1 MSSTATSSPFPL
13 VLMQPLLLAL
23 NHLLRQEPWAQ
34 ETLRPFA
41 GRVARFNLAPM
52 SMTLQVDA
60 TGLVTAPDPD
70 VEPAVTV
77 VVPLAAAAGDYAT
90 GGQAAV
96 LKHVRIEGEAEFA
109 NVLSTLLRNLRWD
122 AAEDLSRVFG
132 DVIAQ
137 RMVSGAQ
144 AARTEATRVSRSL
157 AESVASY
164 LTDEQPTLVRHAR
177 LAQFAADVAA
187 LRDAE
192 ARLTKRLERLEKSQ
206 RPAVRTVRQGDSA

>member
-1 MSSTATSSPFPL
+1 MSSTATSSSFPFM
-13 VLMQPLLLAL
+13 LMQPLLLAI

-41 GRVARFNLAPM
+41 GRVARFDLAPV
-52 SMTLQVDA
+52 SVTLQVDTA
-60 TGLVTAPDPD
+60 GLVTVPEAD

-77 VVPLAAAAGDYAT
+77 VVPLAAAASDYAT

-137 RMVSGAQ
+137 RLVSGAQ

-157 AESVASY
+157 AEAVASY

-192 ARLTKRLERLEKSQ
+192 ARLAKRLERLEKLP
-206 RPAVRTVRQGDSA
+206 RPATSTARTGESA

>member
-1 MSSTATSSPFPL
+1 
-13 VLMQPLLLAL
+13 MQPLLLAL
-23 NHLLRQEPWAQ
+23 NHLLRSEPWAQ

-41 GRVARFNLAPM
+41 GRVAHFDLAPFAL
-52 SMTLQVDA
+52 TLQVDA
-60 TGLVTAPDPD
+60 AGLVTTPEAGA
-70 VEPAVTV
+70 EPAVTV
-77 VVPLAAAAGDYAT
+77 VVPLMSAASDYAT

-96 LKHVRIEGEAEFA
+96 LKHVRIDGEAEFA
-109 NVLSTLLRNLRWD
+109 NVLSTLMRNVRWD

-157 AESVASY
+157 AEATAAY

-177 LAQFAADVAA
+177 LAQFVADVAA
-187 LRDAE
+187 VRDAQ
-192 ARLTKRLERLEKSQ
+192 ARLEKRLERLERLAPSTARAGK
-206 RPAVRTVRQGDSA
+206 PDELA

>member
-1 MSSTATSSPFPL
+1 M
-13 VLMQPLLLAL
+13 LMQPLLLAI

-41 GRVARFNLAPM
+41 GRVARFDLAPV
-52 SMTLQVDA
+52 SVTLQVDTA
-60 TGLVTAPDPD
+60 GL

-77 VVPLAAAAGDYAT
+77 VVPLAAAASDYAT

-137 RMVSGAQ
+137 RLVSGAQ

-157 AESVASY
+157 AEAVASY

-192 ARLTKRLERLEKSQ
+192 ARLAKRLERLEKLP
-206 RPAVRTVRQGDSA
+206 RPATSTARTGESA

>member
-1 MSSTATSSPFPL
+1 MSSTATSSSFPSM
-13 VLMQPLLLAL
+13 LMQPLLLAL

-41 GRVARFNLAPM
+41 GRVARFDLAPV
-52 SMTLQVDA
+52 SVTLQVDA
-60 TGLVTAPDPD
+60 AGLVTVPEAGL
-70 VEPAVTV
+70 EPAVTV
-77 VVPLAAAAGDYAT
+77 VVPLAAAASDYAT

-157 AESVASY
+157 AEAVASY

-192 ARLTKRLERLEKSQ
+192 ARLTKRLERLERLP
-206 RPAVRTVRQGDSA
+206 RPAISMARPGESA

>member
-1 MSSTATSSPFPL
+1 MSSTASSSPFPI

-34 ETLRPFA
+34 AMLRPFA
-41 GRVARFNLAPM
+41 GRVAHFDLAPFAL
-52 SMTLQVDA
+52 SLQVDA
-60 TGLVTAPDPD
+60 GGLVMAPEPG
-70 VEPAVTV
+70 VEPAVRV

-109 NVLSTLLRNLRWD
+109 NVLSTLLRNVRWD

-132 DVIAQ
+132 DVLAQ
-137 RMVSGAQ
+137 RMVRGAQ
-144 AARTEATRVSRSL
+144 SIRTEAIRTGRSL
-157 AESVASY
+157 VDAVASY

-177 LAQFAADVAA
+177 LAQFAADVAVA
-187 LRDAE
+187 RDDA
-192 ARLTKRLERLEKSQ
+192 ARLEKRLERLERAARGMSTA
-206 RPAVRTVRQGDSA
+206 RAGESA

>member
-1 MSSTATSSPFPL
+1 
-13 VLMQPLLLAL
+13 MQPLLLAL

-41 GRVARFNLAPM
+41 GRAARFDLAPV
-52 SMTLQVDA
+52 SVTLQVDPA
-60 TGLVTAPDPD
+60 GLVTMPEAPKED
-70 VEPAVTV
+70 VQPAVTV
-77 VVPLAAAAGDYAT
+77 VVPLAAAASEYAT

-137 RMVSGAQ
+137 RMVNGAQ
-144 AARTEATRVSRSL
+144 AVRTEATRVGRSL

-192 ARLTKRLERLEKSQ
+192 ARLAKRLERLETLA
-206 RPAVRTVRQGDSA
+206 RPATSKARAGESA

>member
-1 MSSTATSSPFPL
+1 MSSTASSSPFPI

-34 ETLRPFA
+34 AMLRPFA
-41 GRVARFNLAPM
+41 GRVAHFDLAPFAL
-52 SMTLQVDA
+52 SLQVDA
-60 TGLVTAPDPD
+60 GGLVMAPEPG
-70 VEPAVTV
+70 VEPAVRV

-109 NVLSTLLRNLRWD
+109 NVLSTLLRNVRWD

-132 DVIAQ
+132 DVLAQ
-137 RMVSGAQ
+137 RMVRGAQ
-144 AARTEATRVSRSL
+144 SIRTEAMRTGRSL
-157 AESVASY
+157 VDAVASY

-187 LRDAE
+187 ARDDA
-192 ARLTKRLERLEKSQ
+192 ARLEKRLERLERAARGMST
-206 RPAVRTVRQGDSA
+206 AGAGESA

>member
-1 MSSTATSSPFPL
+1 MRGGLEERALGHEADDLAPRRLDATL
-13 VLMQPLLLAL
+13 
-23 NHLLRQEPWAQ
+23 
-34 ETLRPFA
+34 A
-41 GRVARFNLAPM
+41 GRVARFDLAPV
-52 SMTLQVDA
+52 SVTLQVDA
-60 TGLVTAPDPD
+60 AGLVMAPEAG
-70 VEPAVTV
+70 VVPAVTV
-77 VVPLAAAAGDYAT
+77 VVPLAAAASDYAT

-157 AESVASY
+157 AEAVASY

-192 ARLTKRLERLEKSQ
+192 ARLTKRLERLEKQ
-206 RPAVRTVRQGDSA
+206 RPAISTARAGESA

>member
-1 MSSTATSSPFPL
+1 MSSTASSSPFPI

-34 ETLRPFA
+34 AMLRPFA
-41 GRVARFNLAPM
+41 GRVAHFDLAPFTL
-52 SMTLQVDA
+52 SLQVDA
-60 TGLVTAPDPD
+60 GGLVMAPEPG
-70 VEPAVTV
+70 VEPAVRV

-109 NVLSTLLRNLRWD
+109 NVLSTLLRNVRWD

-132 DVIAQ
+132 DVLAQ
-137 RMVSGAQ
+137 RMVRGAQ
-144 AARTEATRVSRSL
+144 SIRTEAMRTGRSL
-157 AESVASY
+157 VDAVASY

-177 LAQFAADVAA
+177 LAQFAADVAVA
-187 LRDAE
+187 RDDA
-192 ARLTKRLERLEKSQ
+192 ARLEKRLERLERAARGMSTA
-206 RPAVRTVRQGDSA
+206 RAGESA

>member
-1 MSSTATSSPFPL
+1 M
-13 VLMQPLLLAL
+13 LMQPLLLAL

-34 ETLRPFA
+34 DTLRPFA
-41 GRVARFNLAPM
+41 GRAARFDLTPV
-52 SMTLQVDA
+52 SVTLQVEA
-60 TGLVTAPDPD
+60 AGLVTAPDAG

-77 VVPLAAAAGDYAT
+77 VVPLSAAASDYAM

-109 NVLSTLLRNLRWD
+109 NVLSMLLRNLRWD

-144 AARTEATRVSRSL
+144 AVRVEATRVGRSL
-157 AESVASY
+157 AEAAAAY

-187 LRDAE
+187 VRDAQ
-192 ARLTKRLERLEKSQ
+192 ARLEKRLERLERLQ
-206 RPAVRTVRQGDSA
+206 RPATSTARAGESA

>member
-1 MSSTATSSPFPL
+1 MSSTASSSPFPI
-13 VLMQPLLLAL
+13 VLMQPLLLVL

-34 ETLRPFA
+34 AMLRPFA
-41 GRVARFNLAPM
+41 GRVAHFDLAPFAL
-52 SMTLQVDA
+52 SLQVDA
-60 TGLVTAPDPD
+60 GGLVMAPEPG
-70 VEPAVTV
+70 VEPAVRV

-109 NVLSTLLRNLRWD
+109 NVLSTLLRNVRWD

-132 DVIAQ
+132 DVLAQ
-137 RMVSGAQ
+137 RMVRGAQ
-144 AARTEATRVSRSL
+144 SIRTEAMRTGRSL
-157 AESVASY
+157 VDAVASY

-187 LRDAE
+187 ARDDA
-192 ARLTKRLERLEKSQ
+192 ARLEKRLERLERAARGMSTA
-206 RPAVRTVRQGDSA
+206 RAGESA